1 MVQRAALYVAIIVV
15 GGVLGANVYNSV
27 VDAPSW
33 GSAIPASLETARRY
47 FAVGNPG
54 TFYRIAAPL
63 GQVATLLV
71 LVVCWKFGAG
81 IRMFAAAAFALIVC
95 ADLLTFAYFYPR
107 NAIMLT
113 QAMDVA
119 AASRAWHEWSAMNHV
134 RSAIALAALLC
145 ELTTL
150 SRFERLMAQH

>member
-1 MVQRAALYVAIIVV
+1 MVQRAALYVAIIAV
-15 GGVLGANVYNSV
+15 GGLLGANVYNSV

-47 FAVGNPG
+47 FVVRNPG
-54 TFYRIAAPL
+54 TFFRVASPL

-71 LVVCWKFGAG
+71 LVVCWKLGAG
-81 IRMFAAAAFALIVC
+81 IRTFAAAAFALIVS
-95 ADLLTFAYFYPR
+95 AELLTFAYFFPR

-119 AASRAWHEWSAMNHV
+119 AANRAWQEWSAMNYV
-134 RSAIALAALLC
+134 RSAIALSALLC
-145 ELTTL
+145 ELATL
-150 SRFERLMAQH
+150 SRFERLMAQN

>member
-1 MVQRAALYVAIIVV
+1 MIQRAALYAAIVV
-15 GGVLGANVYNSV
+15 VAGVLGANVYNSV

-47 FAVGNPG
+47 YAAGNPG

-63 GQVATLLV
+63 GQVAMLV
-71 LVVCWKFGAG
+71 ALVVCWRFGASV
-81 IRMFAAAAFALIVC
+81 RPLAAAALALTVS

-119 AASRAWHEWSAMNHV
+119 AATRAWQEWSAMNYV
-134 RSAIALAALLC
+134 RSAIALASLLC
-145 ELTTL
+145 ELAAL
-150 SRFERLMAQH
+150 SRFERLIAQR

>member
-1 MVQRAALYVAIIVV
+1 MVQRTALYVTIILI

-54 TFYRIAAPL
+54 KFFRVASPL
-63 GQVATLLV
+63 GEVATFVV
-71 LVVCWKFGAG
+71 LVVCWRSGTAV
-81 IRMFAAAAFALIVC
+81 RTFAAAAFALIVS

-107 NAIMLT
+107 NAIMFT
-113 QAMDVA
+113 QTVDVA
-119 AASRAWHEWSAMNHV
+119 AASRAWEEWSSMNHV
-134 RSAIALAALLC
+134 RSAMALAALLC
-145 ELTTL
+145 ELTAL
-150 SRFERLMAQH
+150 SRFERLTAQH

>member
-1 MVQRAALYVAIIVV
+1 MVQRAALYLAIIVV

-33 GSAIPASLETARRY
+33 GSAIPASLETAKRY
-47 FAVGNPG
+47 FAVGNPAR
-54 TFYRIAAPL
+54 FYRVAAPL
-63 GQVATLLV
+63 GEVATLLV
-71 LVVCWKFGAG
+71 LVVGWKFGAG
-81 IRMFAAAAFALIVC
+81 VRMFAAAAFALIVS

-107 NAIMLT
+107 NAIMMT

-119 AASRAWHEWSAMNHV
+119 AATRAWQEWSAMNYV
-134 RSAIALAALLC
+134 RNAIALAALLC
-145 ELTTL
+145 ELATL

>member
-1 MVQRAALYVAIIVV
+1 MVQRVALYVAIIVV

-33 GSAIPASLETARRY
+33 GSAIPTSLETARRY

-54 TFYRIAAPL
+54 TFFRVASPL
-63 GQVATLLV
+63 GQVATLVV
-71 LVVCWKFGAG
+71 LAVCWRFGA
-81 IRMFAAAAFALIVC
+81 RVRTLAAAAFALIV
-95 ADLLTFAYFYPR
+95 AAELFTFAYFFPR

-119 AASRAWHEWSAMNHV
+119 AASRAWHEWSGMNHV

-145 ELTTL
+145 ELAAL
-150 SRFERLMAQH
+150 SQFERLMARQ